1 MDTGGADLHLH
12 SQRSDGILSPARLV
26 ELAAARGL
34 ETLSLTDHDTL
45 EGVEE
50 ALDAGVRL
58 GVRVL
63 TGVELSAEFRGRE
76 VHLLA
81 YGFDAGDPSLR
92 AELGRLREGRRQRAQ
107 KIVRRL
113 NDLNVPLTLEA
124 VLRHAGGETLGRP
137 HVAQA
142 LAQGGFVSSLQ
153 AAFDRYLNPGAPAY
167 VPWARMAVA
176 RAREVVHQARG
187 VLVLAH
193 PYLNLAPAHVRALV
207 DEGLDGLET
216 VHPGLL
222 PAQRRE
228 LTQLAA
234 EKGILGT
241 GGSDFHGEENSGR
254 RLGAIRMSRET
265 VEAVDAAVRRLGER
279 PAGRER
285 VSELEG

>member
-12 SQRSDGILSPARLV
+12 SHCSDGRMPPARLV
-26 ELAAARGL
+26 ALAAERGL
-34 ETLSLTDHDTL
+34 EALSLTDHDTV
-45 EGVEE
+45 EGIEE
-50 ALDAGVRL
+50 ARAEGARL

-63 TGVELSAEFRGRE
+63 TGIELSAEFRGRE

-81 YGFDAGDPSLR
+81 YGFDTGHPTLR
-92 AELGRLREGRRQRAQ
+92 TELERLREGRRERAL

-113 NDLNVPLTLEA
+113 NDLKVPLRIEA
-124 VLRHAGGETLGRP
+124 VRSHAEGDSLGRP

-142 LAQGGFVSSLQ
+142 LWKGGFVSSPQ

-167 VPWARMAVA
+167 VPWDRMPVA
-176 RAREVVHQARG
+176 RAREVIHQARG

-193 PYLNLAPAHVRALV
+193 PYLNLAPGNVRALV

-222 PAQRRE
+222 PSQRRE

-241 GGSDFHGEENSGR
+241 GGSDFHGEEDSER
-254 RLGAIRMSRET
+254 RLGAIRVFRET
-265 VEAVDAAVRRLGER
+265 VEAVEGVLRAMMEGAAERLRISER
-279 PAGRER
+279 
-285 VSELEG
+285 EG